1 MFDTVRDVSKRVT
14 PTLMA
19 ALRARDVALA
29 APQMQRAAVQRAAA
43 A

>member
-1 MFDTVRDVSKRVT
+1 MGKNEM
-14 PTLMA
+14 PTLIA